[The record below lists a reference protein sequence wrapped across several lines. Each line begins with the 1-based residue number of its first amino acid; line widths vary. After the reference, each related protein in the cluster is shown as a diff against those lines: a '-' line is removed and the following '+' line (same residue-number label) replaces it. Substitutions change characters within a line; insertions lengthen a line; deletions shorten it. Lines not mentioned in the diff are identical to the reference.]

1 MRVFAD
7 ASLFVHLNVPMPDEQ
22 AQLVDSLWRS
32 LSSPS
37 TRSSRTS

>member
-7 ASLFVHLNVPMPDEQ
+7 ASLFVYLNVPMPEEQ
-22 AQLVDSLWRS
+22 ARLVDLLWRS
-32 LSSPS
+32 LLTS